1 MTSVEKLIL
10 IKSTVFS
17 LMYAFVRY
25 DKKIGKQALIMF
37 DGLLKKPPC
46 TIKDKNYACRKRNAC
61 VFQCWKTAKNAV
73 ILHAC
78 NLLYG

>member
-37 DGLLKKPPC
+37 DGLLMKPPC
-46 TIKDKNYACRKRNAC
+46 TI
-61 VFQCWKTAKNAV
+61 
-73 ILHAC
+73 
-78 NLLYG
+78 